1 MSVSGLFCKDSAS
14 EWNDKTKYAVF
25 VFHYRAPP
33 ILFKDSANR
42 RQYKTSSLVFIVEMQ
57 TILFKDASEWKDS
70 ANERNVSVLTN
81 CRV

>member
-25 VFHYRAPP
+25 VFHSRAPP
-33 ILFKDSANR
+33 
-42 RQYKTSSLVFIVEMQ
+42 
-57 TILFKDASEWKDS
+57 ILFKDASEWKDS